1 MHLSFSAD
9 RPVTLLASAGAAC
22 REALEP
28 GSAPALAAGSP
39 TPPETGSLPADRRI
53 EPESWRHHLE
63 WAIGVAL
70 VGEPDRLGD
79 ALTSDAVGWSPG
91 WTFASRTEAEEK
103 RRAHASSLAVNRFT
117 VDHLWWSAPTAV
129 AEWHIEAQHDAPLL
143 VADELLVEASHHP
156 VCIAGV
162 SIARFAGDR
171 IAHLHTYYDDAS
183 VIEQVLAPHPT
194 GQRATARPG

>member
-22 REALEP
+22 REPVGP

-39 TPPETGSLPADRRI
+39 TPPGTGSLRADPI
-53 EPESWRHHLE
+53 EPESWRRHLE
-63 WAIGVAL
+63 WAIGIAL

-91 WTFASRTEAEEK
+91 WTFASRTEAEET
-103 RRAHASSLAVNRFT
+103 RRAHASSLVVNRFT

-143 VADELLVEASHHP
+143 VADELLVEASHHT
-156 VCIAGV
+156 VCVAGV
-162 SIARFAGDR
+162 SVARFAGDR

-183 VIEQVLAPHPT
+183 VIEQVLAPHAV
-194 GQRATARPG
+194 GQRSPTPPG

>member
-9 RPVTLLASAGAAC
+9 RPVTLLASAGVAMH
-22 REALEP
+22 EAREP
-28 GSAPALAAGSP
+28 GSAPWLEAGSP
-39 TPPETGSLPADRRI
+39 TPPESGSIPAERRI
-53 EPESWRHHLE
+53 EPESWRRHLE
-63 WAIGVAL
+63 WAIETAL
-70 VGEPDRLGD
+70 VGEPDHLGD

-143 VADELLVEASHHP
+143 VADELLVEASHHT
-156 VCIAGV
+156 VCLAGV
-162 SIARFAGDR
+162 SVARFADDR

-183 VIEQVLAPHPT
+183 VIEQVLAPHTT
-194 GQRATARPG
+194 GQRSPARPE